1 MANFEI
7 NDLPPIVPAP
17 DTNLMGQTAGG
28 ATGKFPFSA
37 ISNNRVLVRK
47 TAGQSI
53 PAASITTLT
62 WQAVE
67 HDPLGAFSSPSTI
80 IVPAGFSFARFTAY
94 ADWDDDDGGSY
105 LLLRVSDVLTPNNVY
120 FGATDSKN
128 PTGTADTDIT
138 QSLISVWAPVTPGQ
152 EFICRAEHNNTSQN
166 VNTNSLF
173 QVEFI

>member
-7 NDLPPIVPAP
+7 DDLPVIIPAP

-47 TAGQSI
+47 TSGQAITTEIS
-53 PAASITTLT
+53 TTLT

-80 IVPAGFSFARFTAY
+80 VVPAGFSFARFTAY
-94 ADWDDDDGGSY
+94 VDWDDDDGGSY
-105 LLLRVSDVLTPNNVY
+105 LLLRVSNVLTLSAAY

-128 PTGTADTDIT
+128 PNGTGDTDIS

-152 EFICRAEHNNTSQN
+152 EFICRVEHNNTSQN
-166 VNTNSLF
+166 VNATSLF